1 MTTLTAIYLY
11 LRLSEQKKNHWS
23 FSVLSSCRQA
33 IWINRGMLLSQK
45 FLGASASC
53 AEVPRQSC
61 SECRC
66 GKGLWAQEKMSSCWR
81 PTRHRLWG
89 HAAHLVGDLQCVAL
103 LHVRDLSGGVLWSL
117 SGGKL
122 TPAKSCGPLFSQ
134 LAKLE
139 ISKVGTHRISHHV
152 HQECT
157 GS

>member
-33 IWINRGMLLSQK
+33 IWINRGMFLSQK

-66 GKGLWAQEKMSSCWR
+66 GKGLWAQER
-81 PTRHRLWG
+81 EFLL
-89 HAAHLVGDLQCVAL
+89 AAYQVQAVEAMPLIWVGDFQRVAL
-103 LHVRDLSGGVLWSL
+103 LHVRDLNGRVLWSL
-117 SGGKL
+117 SRGKL
-122 TPAKSCGPLFSQ
+122 TPAKSCWPLFSQ
-134 LAKLE
+134 LAKHE
-139 ISKVGTHRISHHV
+139 ISKVSTHKITHRE
-152 HQECT
+152 HQKCT